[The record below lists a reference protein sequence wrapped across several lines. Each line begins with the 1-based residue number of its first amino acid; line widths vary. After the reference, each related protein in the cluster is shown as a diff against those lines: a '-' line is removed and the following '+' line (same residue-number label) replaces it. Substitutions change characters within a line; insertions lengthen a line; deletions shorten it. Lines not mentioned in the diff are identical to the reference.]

1 MNEKI
6 DINYNL
12 NLINP
17 YPFKLNDN
25 PQNNIIS
32 VNTFIPNNNNN
43 FMQDNF
49 NIKDDHYKKINNE
62 KQKYKKPLRSNY
74 NSLNNV
80 TPGAMPKHAG
90 DEDDIINIPDDI

>member
-17 YPFKLNDN
+17 YPFKLYDN
-25 PQNNIIS
+25 SPNNIIS
-32 VNTFIPNNNNN
+32 VNTFVPNNTNFMQNNNN
-43 FMQDNF
+43 
-49 NIKDDHYKKINNE
+49 IKNDYYKKISNE
-62 KQKYKKPLRSNY
+62 KQKNRKPLRSNY

-80 TPGAMPKHAG
+80 ASGVMPKHAG
-90 DEDDIINIPDDI
+90 DKDDIINIPDDI